1 MSGVKSGSSRVNGVN
16 DSSDVVSPDQGDTS
30 PDTSSNSLNHV
41 DVADPS
47 IKPGEAVGT
56 SEGSIHEGNIRNDDG
71 PTLESS
77 LRDHELIRIPSD
89 QMIRMTET
97 SSWFSRVTS
106 SSSPMSSA
114 PDRQQ
119 VALSQPGDDHQAEH
133 TEKMDDGAV
142 AMTTREEVQESDEKG
157 HHDDEAGLEDD
168 GNRHQRF
175 DVAEREQISDL
186 NTPDASNVADPQQ
199 PSNSNHD
206 NSSSNMEDSGV
217 EAVAP
222 VRPYSSATTLR
233 PSWHSTPRHSSVR
246 KSSSE
251 QLSTTD
257 SPQGMHPVDAQGA
270 GDHVTK
276 HGSHDN
282 HVTHSWSMDSVGLN
296 SSELDAVRGEN
307 AKMEGQLEILYAEA
321 KASLA
326 ERARLHAQIATLT
339 QQVKVE
345 EASKQNVV
353 SERDDLAADLETLR
367 QNRGRLEQIILDAHR
382 LLEEKD
388 EDHRVIQED
397 LVLSQET
404 KDKLSEKLKLAKE
417 DAEAKDDAV
426 KALKEKVAELYVEFQ
441 TTNQNKILAEQEVK
455 SLQSE
460 VSSLTTSK
468 EWYQEQ
474 LRTAQDAKSALQGD
488 VTKLK
493 GEVIAHTTHVER
505 LRADNMRVK
514 QQLSDT
520 QKRLIQ
526 DKQMLARHLEAIEA
540 DMMEREA
547 TFMQIRC
554 ERDSVEQVLQSQM
567 AKSGSAIAIDDV
579 VEKLDKSQAEL
590 KRRQAQIGVL
600 EHEHAE
606 LIKRLALSQESI
618 LERDRSIENLEA
630 TSIDAEIQVKQIRLE
645 LNTKDEELL
654 QTKEAK
660 NGLEV
665 ALHAARDEKRVFDE
679 ALQTLK
685 DDMGKVGQNFLQLKQ
700 ELKQKKEELFR
711 LKARKNRIT
720 EKLLNSSESDAAT
733 QETPGDND
741 DTGATTLET
750 LELEKI
756 AIEEELA
763 SLRESSQSDLEQLR
777 ASVSSL
783 ENDLANVRGQ
793 LKTAQME
800 ANARGVEKENVESEL
815 ELVRGRLGEMQM
827 ELQSLREK
835 NVSLDTEV
843 LRASSSR
850 STDMEATEKTMAE
863 NDDLRSRLG
872 QLQSDSHR
880 AIAKQKAKVGGVII
894 INLFSLR
901 CRRRNITYIFIRAI
915 TYKRHTVENK
925 NLIK

>member
-1 MSGVKSGSSRVNGVN
+1 MSGDKSGASHVNGVN
-16 DSSDVVSPDQGDTS
+16 DSNDVMSPDQGDTS
-30 PDTSSNSLNHV
+30 QDTSSNSLNHV
-41 DVADPS
+41 DVADPG
-47 IKPGEAVGT
+47 IKPGEAAGT
-56 SEGSIHEGNIRNDDG
+56 SEGNIHEGNIRNDDG
-71 PTLESS
+71 PTLEST

-114 PDRQQ
+114 SDRQQ
-119 VALSQPGDDHQAEH
+119 VALSQPGDDQQVGH
-133 TEKMDDGAV
+133 TEMTDDGAV
-142 AMTTREEVQESDEKG
+142 AMTTRDEVQESDENG
-157 HHDDEAGLEDD
+157 HQDDEDGLEDNR
-168 GNRHQRF
+168 NRHQRLDI
-175 DVAEREQISDL
+175 DVVEREQMSDL
-186 NTPDASNVADPQQ
+186 NTPDASNLANPQQ
-199 PSNSNHD
+199 PGNSNHD

-222 VRPYSSATTLR
+222 VRPYSSATSLH

-257 SPQGMHPVDAQGA
+257 GPQGMHPVDAQGA
-270 GDHVTK
+270 GDHVMR
-276 HGSHDN
+276 HVSHDD
-282 HVTHSWSMDSVGLN
+282 HVTRSWSMDSVGLN
-296 SSELDAVRGEN
+296 SSELDAARGEN

-388 EDHRVIQED
+388 EDRRVIQED

-404 KDKLSEKLKLAKE
+404 RDKLSEKLKLAKE

-426 KALKEKVAELYVEFQ
+426 KALKEKVAELYVKFQ

-455 SLQSE
+455 SLQNE

-474 LRTAQDAKSALQGD
+474 LRTAQDGKSALQCD

-567 AKSGSAIAIDDV
+567 AKSGSAVAIDDV
-579 VEKLDKSQAEL
+579 VEKLNRSQAEL

-600 EHEHAE
+600 EHEHSE

-645 LNTKDEELL
+645 LNAKDEELL

-665 ALHAARDEKRVFDE
+665 ALQAARDEKRVFDE

-720 EKLLNSSESDAAT
+720 EKLLNSSEADVVT
-733 QETPGDND
+733 QQQETRGGND
-741 DTGATTLET
+741 DSSATMLET

-763 SLRESSQSDLEQLR
+763 SLRESSQSDLEQFR

-815 ELVRGRLGEMQM
+815 ELVRGRLGEMQV
-827 ELQSLREK
+827 ELQSLRER

-843 LRASSSR
+843 LRATSSR
-850 STDMEATEKTMAE
+850 TTDMEATEKTMAE
-863 NDDLRSRLG
+863 NDDLRSKLG

-880 AIAKQKAKVGGVII
+880 AIAKQKAKVGGVMSE
-894 INLFSLR
+894 NVFVLQ
-901 CRRRNITYIFIRAI
+901 NITDCLLS
-915 TYKRHTVENK
+915 KKSCSENQ
-925 NLIK
+925 LP